1 VSDLALDP
9 VTGDLLVAGGDLAVI
24 RGAAA
29 IAQDWGLRMTLF
41 KGEWKLDRRVGID
54 FQNLIFDRK
63 PSDALLRHVFEA
75 VTRETAGIASI
86 ERLEFVFDRRTRA
99 LTVNAA
105 ATSVSGEA
113 IPLVFRNV
121 LFDDTLEAS
130 A

>member
-1 VSDLALDP
+1 MSDLALDP
-9 VTGDLLVAGGDLAVI
+9 VTGDLLVQGGDLAVI
-24 RGAAA
+24 RGADA

-41 KGEWKLDRRVGID
+41 KGEYKLDLRVGID

-63 PSDALLRHVFEA
+63 PSDALLRHVFEQ

-86 ERLEFVFDRRTRA
+86 ERLEFSFDRRTRA

-105 ATSVSGEA
+105 ATSVDGEP